1 VANLNA
7 DKLDDKDSADFAA
20 KSEVLFAAVGDT
32 GSLGAN
38 RGATAAVRAGDETT
52 VTFNRDVSK
61 CSYTAS
67 VNGAAPEAL
76 AVRSAG
82 TTGAALNQVIV
93 ADAPA
98 GTNPAIHVQVIC

>member
-1 VANLNA
+1 M
-7 DKLDDKDSADFAA
+7 
-20 KSEVLFAAVGDT
+20 
-32 GSLGAN
+32 GAN
-38 RGATAAVRAGDETT
+38 KGATAAARTGDETT

-82 TTGAALNQVIV
+82 ASGTALNQVIV
-93 ADAPA
+93 ADAA
-98 GTNPAIHVQVIC
+98 GGTTPAIHLQVIC